1 MSSQFMA
8 AAFISKVLNSL
19 THVAVYPKKIKNAKQ
34 EKGKCYFK
42 WHNEW
47 HSLIFENHWVR
58 ILVF

>member
-47 HSLIFENHWVR
+47 LWLPG
-58 ILVF
+58 IL